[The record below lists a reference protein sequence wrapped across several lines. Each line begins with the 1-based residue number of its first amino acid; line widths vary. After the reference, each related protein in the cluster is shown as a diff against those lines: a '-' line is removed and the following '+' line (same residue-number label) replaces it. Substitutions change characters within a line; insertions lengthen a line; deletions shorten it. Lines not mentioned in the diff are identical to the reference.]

1 MATLQGK
8 PVDRPA
14 VCFYEINGYD
24 ENPNDPD
31 PFNIFS
37 HPSWKPLLDLT
48 REKTDRIVMRGVA
61 FKEIAPDPIGHI
73 AKDETT
79 IRNGSRFISRTV
91 KAGRRILTMKT
102 RQDPDINTIWT
113 TEPLLKDV
121 HDLDTFLELPV
132 FGAGE
137 TVDATAFL
145 KAESDISDTGLVM
158 IDTPDPLCLAAL
170 LFDMSNY
177 TMIAL
182 TEQARFRRLLER
194 FSDVLIT
201 KTREVAHLLPGRL
214 WRIYGP
220 EFASPPYLPP
230 SLFRKY
236 VCRYV
241 GPMIDI
247 IHQSGGYARIHCHGN
262 IRDILGDIVAMGA
275 DAIDPIEPPP
285 QGDIELGYVREKY
298 GDRLVLFGN
307 LECADIENLPTPEF
321 EKKIRRALNEGTS
334 GSGRGFVLMPSASPY
349 GRVLG
354 DQALENYRA
363 MVRLSD
369 SKTNSEFCIRPGLRL
384 GDKCSCHPRES
395 AVLSSPRKRGPFDAT
410 PSPAPLL
417 SN

>member
-1 MATLQGK
+1 MTRRERLMNTLRGL

-24 ENPNDPD
+24 EHPDDRD

-37 HPSWKPLLDLT
+37 HPAWLPLIDLA

-61 FKEIAPDPIGHI
+61 FKEITPDPIGHI
-73 AKDETT
+73 ATDITT
-79 IRNGSRFISRTV
+79 IRNGSRFIKRTV
-91 KAGRRILTMKT
+91 KAGSKILTMET

-121 HDLDTFLELPV
+121 NDLDTFLGLPV

-145 KAESDISDTGLVM
+145 KAESDIGDTGLVM

-177 TMIAL
+177 TLIAL
-182 TEQARFRRLLER
+182 TEQEKFHCLLER
-194 FSDVLIT
+194 FSEVLLA
-201 KTREVAHLLPGRL
+201 KTAEVARLLPGRL

-230 SLFRKY
+230 SLFREY

-241 GPMIDI
+241 KPMIDL

-262 IRDILGDIVAMGA
+262 IRDILDDIVSMGA

-285 QGDIELGYVREKY
+285 QGDIELKYVRERY
-298 GDRLVLFGN
+298 GDQLVLFGN
-307 LECADIENLPTPEF
+307 IECADIENLPTPEF
-321 EKKIRRALNEGTS
+321 EKKIRRALDEGTS
-334 GSGRGFVLMPSASPY
+334 GQGRGFVLMPSASPY
-349 GRVLG
+349 GRVPG
-354 DQALENYRA
+354 DLAMENYRA
-363 MVRLSD
+363 MVRLAGA
-369 SKTNSEFCIRPGLRL
+369 EG
-384 GDKCSCHPRES
+384 
-395 AVLSSPRKRGPFDAT
+395 
-410 PSPAPLL
+410 
-417 SN
+417 

>member
-1 MATLQGK
+1 MTRKERLLATLRGL
-8 PVDRPA
+8 PVDRPP

-24 ENPNDPD
+24 EHPDDQD

-37 HPSWKPLLDLT
+37 HPSWQPLIDLA

-73 AKDETT
+73 ATDQTT
-79 IRNGSRFISRTV
+79 IKNGSRCIRRTV
-91 KAGRRILTMKT
+91 HAGRRILTMET

-113 TEPLLKDV
+113 TEPLLKDLD
-121 HDLDTFLELPV
+121 DLDAFLELPV

-137 TVDATAFL
+137 TVNATEFL
-145 KAESDISDTGLVM
+145 KVETDIGDTGLVM

-177 TMIAL
+177 TMVAL
-182 TEQARFRRLLER
+182 TEQERFHRLLER
-194 FSDVLIT
+194 FSEVLLA
-201 KTREVAHLLPGRL
+201 KTEEVAKLLPGRL

-230 SLFRKY
+230 YLFREY
-236 VCRYV
+236 VSRYV
-241 GPMIDI
+241 GPMIDL
-247 IHQSGGYARIHCHGN
+247 IHQSGGFARVHCHGN
-262 IRDILGDIVAMGA
+262 IRDILDDIVVMGA

-285 QGDIELGYVREKY
+285 QGDVTLKFVRERY

-307 LECADIENLPTPEF
+307 LECADIENLPTSEF
-321 EKKIRRALNEGTS
+321 EKKVRQALDEGTA

-354 DQALENYRA
+354 ERAMRNYEA
-363 MVRLSD
+363 MVR
-369 SKTNSEFCIRPGLRL
+369 R
-384 GDKCSCHPRES
+384 
-395 AVLSSPRKRGPFDAT
+395 DA
-410 PSPAPLL
+410 
-417 SN
+417 

>member
-1 MATLQGK
+1 VTRKERLLATLRGL
-8 PVDRPA
+8 PVDRPP

-24 ENPNDPD
+24 EHPDDQD

-37 HPSWKPLLDLT
+37 HPSWQPLIDLA

-73 AKDETT
+73 ATDQTT
-79 IRNGSRFISRTV
+79 IKNGSRCIRRTV
-91 KAGRRILTMKT
+91 HAGRRILTMET

-113 TEPLLKDV
+113 TEPLLKDLD
-121 HDLDTFLELPV
+121 DLDAFLELPV

-137 TVDATAFL
+137 TVNATEFL
-145 KAESDISDTGLVM
+145 KVETDIGDTGLVM

-177 TMIAL
+177 TMVAL
-182 TEQARFRRLLER
+182 TEQERFHRLLER
-194 FSDVLIT
+194 FSEVLLA
-201 KTREVAHLLPGRL
+201 KTEEVAKLLPGRL

-230 SLFRKY
+230 YLFREY
-236 VCRYV
+236 VSRYV
-241 GPMIDI
+241 GPMIDL
-247 IHQSGGYARIHCHGN
+247 IHQSGGFARVHCHGN
-262 IRDILGDIVAMGA
+262 IRDILDDIVVMGA

-285 QGDIELGYVREKY
+285 QGDVTLKFVRERY

-307 LECADIENLPTPEF
+307 LECADIENLPTSEF
-321 EKKIRRALNEGTS
+321 EKKVRQALDEGTA

-354 DQALENYRA
+354 ERAMRNYEA
-363 MVRLSD
+363 MVR
-369 SKTNSEFCIRPGLRL
+369 R
-384 GDKCSCHPRES
+384 
-395 AVLSSPRKRGPFDAT
+395 DA
-410 PSPAPLL
+410 
-417 SN
+417 

>member
-1 MATLQGK
+1 MTRKERLLATLRGL

-24 ENPNDPD
+24 EHPGDRD

-37 HPSWKPLLDLT
+37 HPSWQPLIDLA

-73 AKDETT
+73 ATDQTT
-79 IRNGSRFISRTV
+79 IKNGSRCIRRTV
-91 KAGRRILTMKT
+91 HAGRRILTMET

-113 TEPLLKDV
+113 TEPLLKDLD
-121 HDLDTFLELPV
+121 DLDAFLELPV

-137 TVDATAFL
+137 TVNATEFL
-145 KAESDISDTGLVM
+145 KVETDIGDTGLVM

-177 TMIAL
+177 TMVAL
-182 TEQARFRRLLER
+182 TEQERFHRLLER
-194 FSDVLIT
+194 FSEVLLA
-201 KTREVAHLLPGRL
+201 KTEEVAKLLPGRL

-230 SLFRKY
+230 YLFREY
-236 VCRYV
+236 VSRYV
-241 GPMIDI
+241 GPMIDL
-247 IHQSGGYARIHCHGN
+247 IHQSGGFARVHCHGN
-262 IRDILGDIVAMGA
+262 IRDILDDIVVMGA

-285 QGDIELGYVREKY
+285 QGDVTLKFVRERY

-307 LECADIENLPTPEF
+307 LECADIENLPTSEF
-321 EKKIRRALNEGTS
+321 EKKVRQALDEGTA

-354 DQALENYRA
+354 ERAMRNYEA
-363 MVRLSD
+363 MVR
-369 SKTNSEFCIRPGLRL
+369 R
-384 GDKCSCHPRES
+384 
-395 AVLSSPRKRGPFDAT
+395 DA
-410 PSPAPLL
+410 
-417 SN
+417 